1 MSDLVAR
8 LFTFEGTGTLLG
20 LPFVRSALLAAA
32 VLGLMA
38 GLLAPLIVARGM
50 AFAVHGTSELAF
62 TGAAAALLVGV
73 SVSLGAVVGAVLAA
87 LAFGLLG
94 LRQRER
100 DSVIGVVL
108 AFGLGLGVLF
118 LSLYEGRASNKFGL
132 LTGSI
137 VSVDSTNLAV
147 LAVTALLVLGTLA
160 VFYRQLL
167 FSSTDPEVAAAR
179 GVPVRLLAPLF
190 AVLVGL
196 TTALAVPVVG
206 AILVLAVMVTP
217 GAAAAQVTSN
227 PAKATLLSV
236 FFAETALLGGIV
248 LSLGPGLPISGYVAT
263 IVFLWYLA
271 CRVVGRVHRARGDG
285 STSEDHGHGQPS
297 VPTVAATTGAAAS
310 ADGGTTGVAVPA
322 R

>member
-1 MSDLVAR
+1 MELLDR
-8 LFTFEGTGTLLG
+8 LFTFEGTGTLLA

-32 VLGLMA
+32 VLGLVA

-62 TGAAAALLVGV
+62 TGGAAALLAGV

-87 LAFGLLG
+87 VVFGLLG

-118 LSLYEGRASNKFGL
+118 LALYDGRASNKFGL

-137 VSVDSTNLAV
+137 VSVDSTNLEV
-147 LAVTALLVLGTLA
+147 LAGTAVLVLGTLA
-160 VFYRQLL
+160 VLYRPLL

-217 GAAAAQVTSN
+217 GAAAAQVTAN
-227 PAKATLLSV
+227 PAQATVLSV
-236 FFAETALLGGIV
+236 LFAESALLGGIV

-263 IVFLWYLA
+263 IVFLWYLL
-271 CRVVGRVHRARGDG
+271 CRLIAGAQRSRRSGPQTRTALG
-285 STSEDHGHGQPS
+285 TK
-297 VPTVAATTGAAAS
+297 AA
-310 ADGGTTGVAVPA
+310 
-322 R
+322 